1 LGRRIERRAG
11 EGWRRVA
18 RAVQPENVKGVG
30 EPVEAQAPRDRD
42 DVAAV
47 DESASKPA
55 FALDVLVEVD
65 ARGVL
70 EQARSELVL
79 RFLYCL
85 AVDVV
90 DLVADRIIAPALGRA
105 GERVVVALDIER
117 RERGTK
123 CWWVDTCR
131 LLGDDQGWGRRIHVS
146 LIHHH
151 PARIREHGLPA
162 LVFSRRTHID
172 SAAFLV

>member
-1 LGRRIERRAG
+1 GMEWDVG
-11 EGWRRVA
+11 VGWREGG
-18 RAVQPENVKGVG
+18 RAFQHENGKGVG

-55 FALDVLVEVD
+55 FALNVLVEVD

-105 GERVVVALDIER
+105 GERVVVALYIER
-117 RERGTK
+117 RGGGT
-123 CWWVDTCR
+123 T
-131 LLGDDQGWGRRIHVS
+131 G
-146 LIHHH
+146 
-151 PARIREHGLPA
+151 
-162 LVFSRRTHID
+162 
-172 SAAFLV
+172 